1 MIAGIRRRLGVVER
15 SGDRGLSLTE
25 LIVAMMVF
33 AMLLAMVGGFIVS
46 ASRANQ
52 LNRNLTT
59 TNGAA
64 STAINEVTR
73 MLRGAV
79 THSVAGQQLA
89 DPAFV
94 SVESNSITFYTSVN
108 LSGSTA
114 NMLEVSYSLTGTT
127 LMESIYQPTSVDSTN
142 SYYTFGSTPTTT
154 KALAY
159 NILTQA
165 NGGPALFAYLDGT
178 NTAIPSPSSN
188 PAGIAAVTV
197 SIQVG
202 AANSPSQ
209 STLLTDTVG
218 LPNINIARNPS

>member
-1 MIAGIRRRLGVVER
+1 MIAGIRRRLGRVAR
-15 SGDRGLSLTE
+15 SSERGLSLTE

-46 ASRANQ
+46 AGRANQ

-64 STAINEVTR
+64 STAMNEVGR
-73 MLRGAV
+73 MIRGAV
-79 THSVAGQQLA
+79 THPVSGQQID

-94 SVESNSITFYTSVN
+94 SVASNSITFYTSVN

-142 SYYTFGSTPTTT
+142 TYYIFGSTPTTT

-178 NTAIPSPSSN
+178 NTAMASPSSN
-188 PAGIAAVTV
+188 LAGIAAVSV

-202 AANSPSQ
+202 ATNSTSQ

-218 LPNINIARNPS
+218 LPNINVARNPS

>member
-1 MIAGIRRRLGVVER
+1 MRNRLGRVTEQ
-15 SGDRGLSLTE
+15 SGEEAGLSLTE

-46 ASRANQ
+46 AGRANQ

-64 STAINEVTR
+64 SSAIDEVGR
-73 MLRGAV
+73 MIRGAV
-79 THSVAGQQLA
+79 THPVSGQQID
-89 DPAFV
+89 DPAFI
-94 SVESNSITFYTSVN
+94 SVASNSVSFYTSVN

-114 NMLEVSYSLTGTT
+114 NMIEVSYSVSGTT
-127 LMESIYQPTSVDSTN
+127 LIESIYQPTSVAN
-142 SYYTFGSTPTTT
+142 GYYTFGSTPTTT
-154 KALAY
+154 RAIAY
-159 NILTQA
+159 NIVTQA
-165 NGGPALFAYLDGT
+165 SGGPALFGYLDGT
-178 NTAIPSPSSN
+178 NTAIASPSSSL
-188 PAGIAAVTV
+188 AGIAAVTV

-202 AANSPSQ
+202 AANSSSQ

>member
-1 MIAGIRRRLGVVER
+1 VIAVRRRLRGVAQTGET
-15 SGDRGLSLTE
+15 GLSLTE

-46 ASRANQ
+46 AGRANQ

-64 STAINEVTR
+64 STAMNEVSR

-79 THSVAGQQLA
+79 THPVSGQQLD
-89 DPAFV
+89 DPAFI
-94 SVESNSITFYTSVN
+94 SVASNAISFYTSVN

-127 LMESIYQPTSVDSTN
+127 LMESIYQPSSVDSN
-142 SYYTFGSTPTTT
+142 GYYTFGSAPTTT
-154 KALAY
+154 RALAY
-159 NILTQA
+159 NIVTQA
-165 NGGPALFAYLDGT
+165 NGGPALFSYVDGT
-178 NTAIPSPSSN
+178 NAAMAQPSSN
-188 PAGIAAVTV
+188 LLGIAAVTV

-202 AANSPSQ
+202 AANSTTQ

-218 LPNINIARNPS
+218 LPNINVARNPS